1 MYGKIKDTIDNVNYL
16 YRLCFG
22 EKFFIMNIYFSI
34 EMKYSFF
41 RIAYLETKQL
51 NLFHADILLQ
61 KKRFQ
66 IKKSQRKYFKSIS
79 LTKQRMKNKQ

>member
-1 MYGKIKDTIDNVNYL
+1 MLCTIKKCCFIFNMYGKIKDTIDNVNYL

-41 RIAYLETKQL
+41 SYCLSWDKTVEFIPRGYFIAKKTVSNKKISTQ
-51 NLFHADILLQ
+51 IL
-61 KKRFQ
+61 
-66 IKKSQRKYFKSIS
+66 
-79 LTKQRMKNKQ
+79 